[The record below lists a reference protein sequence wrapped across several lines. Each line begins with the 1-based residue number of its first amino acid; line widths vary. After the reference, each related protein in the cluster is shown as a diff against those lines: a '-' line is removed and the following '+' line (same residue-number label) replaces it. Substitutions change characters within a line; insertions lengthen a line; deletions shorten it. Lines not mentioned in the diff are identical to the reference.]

1 MHRDS
6 ESPTPTGR
14 AYQAP
19 NTRVQ
24 RTRSSPSAPHSPL
37 TRRPLGAAVK
47 SVGRACG
54 ESLVLRV
61 RSRASLHRQLLTYR
75 RPGPV
80 GFWCREP
87 VEQQTQQGVSS
98 ARGNR

>member
-1 MHRDS
+1 MRL
-6 ESPTPTGR
+6 
-14 AYQAP
+14 
-19 NTRVQ
+19 Q
-24 RTRSSPSAPHSPL
+24 RTRSSASPPRSPL
-37 TRRPLGAAVK
+37 TRYPLGAAVK

-61 RSRASLHRQLLTYR
+61 RSHASLRRESLPQH

-80 GFWCREP
+80 GLWFGEL
-87 VEQQTQQGVSS
+87 VEQQSQRGVSS